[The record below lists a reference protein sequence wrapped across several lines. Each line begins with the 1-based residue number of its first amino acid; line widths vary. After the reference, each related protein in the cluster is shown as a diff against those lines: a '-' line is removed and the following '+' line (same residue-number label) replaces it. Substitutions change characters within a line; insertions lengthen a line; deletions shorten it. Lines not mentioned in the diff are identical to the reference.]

1 MEESVMTP
9 KEFAETMAYFRE
21 QQKEQNDMEQS
32 HFCMDNLMASVL
44 ESLGYGEGVDIFKN
58 TPKWYA

>member
-9 KEFAETMAYFRE
+9 KEFARIMAYFR
-21 QQKEQNDMEQS
+21 DMEVDMELS
-32 HFCMDNLMASVL
+32 HICMDKLMATVL

-58 TPKWYA
+58 APKWYA